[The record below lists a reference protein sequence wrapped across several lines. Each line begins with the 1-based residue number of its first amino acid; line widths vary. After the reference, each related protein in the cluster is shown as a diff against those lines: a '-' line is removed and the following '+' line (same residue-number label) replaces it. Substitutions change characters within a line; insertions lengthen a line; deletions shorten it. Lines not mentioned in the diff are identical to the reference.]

1 MKISRLIGVTAAMCT
16 AAFAVPAAV
25 GGGGAPG
32 VMLGSKGVAAP
43 GGLVRYVAFPAQGRT
58 TIAAVATSGGQVLR
72 FRTVRGSYGI
82 PIVAHDGQTEG
93 LTRDGKTL
101 VLAPA
106 VAPTA
111 RISRFAVLDA
121 RSLRVRR
128 PVTLE
133 GAFAYDALSPD
144 GKTLYLIELLGGD
157 GASYRVRAY
166 DLENRTLLRR
176 SISDP
181 DATGKAMAGLPV
193 TRATSGDGRWVY
205 TLYARPGRPPFV
217 HALDA
222 KRRAAVCI
230 DLPRRVADEE
240 AFRLRLRLS
249 RDGRRLTVGR
259 GRDAEAVIDT
269 VTFRARRA

>member
-1 MKISRLIGVTAAMCT
+1 VRISRLIGVTAAT
-16 AAFAVPAAV
+16 AAAVFAVPAAL

-32 VMLGSKGVAAP
+32 VLLGSNGVAAP

-58 TIAAVATSGGQVLR
+58 IIGAVRTNGGQVLR
-72 FRTVRGSYGI
+72 FRVLRGSYGI
-82 PIVAHDGQTEG
+82 PVVASDGRTEG
-93 LTRDGKTL
+93 LTRDGKSL

-111 RISRFAVLDA
+111 RISRFAVLET
-121 RSLRVRR
+121 RTLGVRQL
-128 PVTLE
+128 VTLR

-157 GASYRVRAY
+157 GARYRVRAS
-166 DLENRTLLRR
+166 DLEKRTLLSR

-205 TLYARPGRPPFV
+205 TLYARPGRSPFV

-259 GRDAEAVIDT
+259 GGDAEAVIDT
-269 VTFRARRA
+269 ATFRARRA